1 MCAEN
6 YNEVAVNIPYITMSI
21 SIHQISAARIL
32 MKGNY
37 LKKKKIN
44 KSMVWTLRKPENHSI
59 NITCVKEICMVLFD
73 RRTTGRASHVKL
85 V

>member
-21 SIHQISAARIL
+21 SIHQIPAARIL

-37 LKKKKIN
+37 LKKKK
-44 KSMVWTLRKPENHSI
+44 
-59 NITCVKEICMVLFD
+59 
-73 RRTTGRASHVKL
+73 KL
-85 V
+85 IKAWCEL